1 MSVSSSLL
9 QTATAAFRDLYAA
22 DPAVI
27 AAAPG
32 RVEVL
37 GNHTDYNLG
46 CVMSGA
52 IDRHTLVLAGPS
64 PDAHAHVRSLQT
76 DGEAVFHPASPRS
89 LPHCR
94 WADYVQ
100 GVVHELNALGIP
112 VPPFRALIHSD
123 IPRGAGLSSSAA
135 LEVSTAI
142 ALLALC
148 DTDLDPWEIAKLAR
162 RAENQFVGMP
172 CGILDQ
178 FSSVFGQDDSVLYLD
193 VRSEE
198 QHAAPLPAV
207 PDLRIVLI
215 HSRSPHSLTNAPYAQ
230 RVDECRQACNWLSQH
245 LNKPMNSLR
254 DADPA
259 ELLPCL
265 SAMPDILRRRA
276 VHVVYETDRVQRAY
290 TALQSGDVRAMGEL
304 MLLSHASSRDLFEN
318 SLPELDLLVH
328 LAHRHG
334 ALGARLT
341 GGGWGGA
348 ILALVPAELTG
359 RFQAAVLR
367 DYAEATQIQGD
378 AFVCRFSRGAHR
390 VR

>member
-1 MSVSSSLL
+1 MSVSPALL
-9 QTATAAFRDLYAA
+9 HTATEAFCSRYGREPAA
-22 DPAVI
+22 I

-64 PDAHAHVRSLQT
+64 SDAHAHVRSLQT
-76 DGEAVFHPASPRS
+76 DTEAVFNPAAPQS
-89 LPHCR
+89 LPQCR

-100 GVVHELNALGIP
+100 GVVHELSTLGIRI
-112 VPPFRALIHSD
+112 PPFQALIHSD

-135 LEVSTAI
+135 LEVAVAL
-142 ALLALC
+142 ALLALTG
-148 DTDLDPWEIAKLAR
+148 DTLPPWEVAKLAR

-178 FSSVFGQDDSVLYLD
+178 FSSVFGQEDSVLYLD

-198 QHAAPLPAV
+198 QHAAPLPAS
-207 PDLRIVLI
+207 PDLRIVLV

-230 RVDECRQACNWLSQH
+230 RVSECRQACAWLSERLQR
-245 LNKPMNSLR
+245 PMESLR
-254 DADPA
+254 DVDPDT
-259 ELLPCL
+259 LLPCL
-265 SAMPDILRRRA
+265 TDMPEILRRRA
-276 VHVVYETDRVQRAY
+276 AHVVYETDRVQRAY
-290 TALQSGDVRAMGEL
+290 AAMQRGDVRTMGEL
-304 MLLSHASSRDLFEN
+304 MYLSHASSRDLFEN
-318 SLPELDLLVH
+318 SLPELDLLVQ
-328 LAHRHG
+328 LAHHHG

-348 ILALVPAELTG
+348 ILALTPAGSTE
-359 RFQAAVLR
+359 RFQADVLR
-367 DYAEATQIQGD
+367 DYAAATQIKGD
-378 AFVCRFSRGAHR
+378 AFVCRFSQGAHR
-390 VR
+390 LM